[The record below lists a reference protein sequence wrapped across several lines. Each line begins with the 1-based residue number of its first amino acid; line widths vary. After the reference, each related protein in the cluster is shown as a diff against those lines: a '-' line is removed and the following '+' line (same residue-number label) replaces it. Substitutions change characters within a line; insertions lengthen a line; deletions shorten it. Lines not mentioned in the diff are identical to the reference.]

1 MREPTTH
8 QAPVVNRQLAIPPGY
23 WQREASHNPRPL
35 TPLGSSLFFGGTNQA
50 FPKVFADFGLLLET
64 LEFREIGGYGY
75 TSARPFGVRAG
86 DGGGRTPPKPLLW
99 LVLRL
104 HPAFRR
110 RIATCKK
117 ALRGRLDRTL
127 IERWYSEWRP
137 RLVAD
142 MARLRAIDLAS
153 LSDAQLAAHF
163 EELRRWFF
171 DACDIHFYL
180 SGANGFPLAR
190 LAFFC
195 RDHLGY
201 DDMRTLE
208 LMSGLSAASSAPA
221 LALAE
226 FADRLRADDAL
237 RPALL
242 EARPSDVPLVLE
254 QHGGAA
260 AAAFRAYLDEY
271 GCRALRYEV
280 VEPTLREEPQIVGQL
295 LQDHLRRPVDVQ
307 EAQAA
312 LKRAR
317 GEAKAAALAALPDE
331 ELRAQFLEFLAD
343 AERAYP
349 VREDNEFYTVSV
361 PLALCRFAALE
372 AARRLVAS
380 DSIALPDDV
389 FFLTWDEVIAALRV
403 PSEAFAELVVDR
415 RAAFMI
421 AEAFEPP
428 ASYGA
433 EPAPPPM
440 SILPTVAREALEVM
454 MYIQDNVF
462 GVELSEA
469 RAAGGATEIRG
480 RAAAKGT
487 FTGVARVIMGEHEF
501 DRLQPGDVLVCPI
514 TSPVWSILF
523 AKVGA
528 LVTDT
533 GGILSHP
540 AIIAREY
547 GIPAVVATG
556 NATQLIRDG
565 QQVLVDGD
573 AGIVRLLT

>member
-1 MREPTTH
+1 MTEPATH
-8 QAPVVNRQLAIPPGY
+8 ESPVAAHLPAIPAGY

-35 TPLGSSLFFGGTNQA
+35 TPLGSSLFTRGVNRA

-64 LEFREIGGYGY
+64 MEFREIGGYVY
-75 TSARPFGVRAG
+75 TSAKPFGVGAG

-99 LVLRL
+99 LALRL

-117 ALRGRLDRTL
+117 ALRGRLDHTL
-127 IERWYSEWRP
+127 IERWYGEWRP
-137 RLVAD
+137 RLIAD

-163 EELRRWFF
+163 EKLRGWFE
-171 DACDIHFYL
+171 DACDVHFCL

-190 LAFFC
+190 LVFFC
-195 RDHLGY
+195 RKHLGY
-201 DDMRTLE
+201 DDLRTLS
-208 LMSGLSAASSAPA
+208 LMSGLSGASSAPTIA
-221 LALAE
+221 LARLA
-226 FADRLRADDAL
+226 DSLRADDVL
-237 RPALL
+237 RAALL
-242 EARPSDVPLVLE
+242 AAAPASVPAIIDG
-254 QHGGAA
+254 HGGAA
-260 AAAFRAYLDEY
+260 ASAFRSYLDEY
-271 GCRALRYEV
+271 GYRALRYEV
-280 VEPTLREEPQIVGQL
+280 VERTLGEEPQIVGQL
-295 LQDHLRRPVDVQ
+295 LQEQLRRPVDVQ
-307 EAQAA
+307 AEQEL
-312 LKRAR
+312 LKRGR
-317 GEAKAAALAALPDE
+317 DEAKAAALAALTSE
-331 ELRAQFLEFLAD
+331 ALRAQFLDLLAD

-361 PLALCRFAALE
+361 PFAICRFAALE

-380 DSIALPDDV
+380 DSIAVPDDV
-389 FFLTWDEVIAALRV
+389 FFLTWDEVIAALGA
-403 PSEAFAELVVDR
+403 PSEAFAELVAER
-415 RAAFMI
+415 RVAFAA
-421 AEAFEPP
+421 AEAFDPP
-428 ASYGA
+428 ASYGV
-433 EPAPPPM
+433 EPPPPPM
-440 SILPTVAREALEVM
+440 GLLPPAAREAMEVM
-454 MYIQDNVF
+454 IYIRDNVF
-462 GVELSEA
+462 EAEMSGA
-469 RAAGGATEIRG
+469 RAGGSVTELRG

-487 FTGVARVIMGEHEF
+487 FTGTARVVMGEHEF
-501 DRLQPGDVLVCPI
+501 DKLQPGDVLVCPI

-523 AKVGA
+523 ASVSA

-573 AGIVRLLT
+573 AGIVRILT